1 MQRVWEGH
9 DVSHGQVQTA
19 AGLPVR
25 EQTFHWPA
33 PQSRYRTDRLA
44 PGWYISLT
52 QLTGIHC
59 VHYIEQKDCTG
70 GVRRRG
76 SMRHSLV
83 KSLSSIL
90 QLSRPDCTWEDH
102 SIPTLREDRSIPT
115 LWCALCTAGK
125 DEGKVVMWFL
135 LFFSSSDWAPDS
147 QHNRVKKNHCL
158 T

>member
-33 PQSRYRTDRLA
+33 PQSRYRTDKLA
-44 PGWYISLT
+44 QG
-52 QLTGIHC
+52 
-59 VHYIEQKDCTG
+59 
-70 GVRRRG
+70 
-76 SMRHSLV
+76 
-83 KSLSSIL
+83 
-90 QLSRPDCTWEDH
+90 EDR

-125 DEGKVVMWFL
+125 DEGKVVMRFL
-135 LFFSSSDWAPDS
+135 LFFSSS
-147 QHNRVKKNHCL
+147 N
-158 T
+158 